1 MNDRE
6 IMQAAIAHMKDTN
19 PDPDESKGF
28 FRQLWDN
35 LRLSFSAKSATDQ
48 SVEIGDSAR
57 F

>member
-6 IMQAAIAHMKDTN
+6 IMEAAIRHMSDTN
-19 PDPDESKGF
+19 PDPDESF

-35 LRLSFSAKSATDQ
+35 LRIRFTVTKKQQ
-48 SVEIGDSAR
+48 SVTITDEAK